1 LPLALGCTL
10 LGLARVLRLERQAA
24 TNARLVCPA
33 ALIAAL
39 LAAYSASH

>member
-24 TNARLVCPA
+24 TKGTVIL
-33 ALIAAL
+33 
-39 LAAYSASH
+39 